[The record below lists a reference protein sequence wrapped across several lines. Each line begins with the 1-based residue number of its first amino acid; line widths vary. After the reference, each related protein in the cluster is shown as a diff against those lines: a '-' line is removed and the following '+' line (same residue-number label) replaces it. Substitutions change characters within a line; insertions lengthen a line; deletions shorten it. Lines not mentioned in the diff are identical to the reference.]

1 MQNKEILKNLYY
13 GWIDESERK
22 RERTER
28 DEEEYKAY
36 EALYATFTEEQK
48 ELFEE
53 FYLCNCGVIAQLEE
67 QAYVQGVKTGFW
79 LAFEL
84 YDFSPRYDE

>member
-13 GWIDESERK
+13 GWINESERK
-22 RERTER
+22 REWTER
-28 DEEEYKAY
+28 NEEEDKAY

-48 ELFEE
+48 ELFDE
-53 FYLCNCGVIAQLEE
+53 FDLCNCGVVGQLQE
-67 QAYVQGVKTGFW
+67 QAYAQGIKTGFW

-84 YDFSPRYDE
+84 CDFSPRYDE

>member
-1 MQNKEILKNLYY
+1 MEKKEILKNLYY

-22 RERTER
+22 RERTQR

-53 FYLCNCGVIAQLEE
+53 FYLCTL
-67 QAYVQGVKTGFW
+67 
-79 LAFEL
+79 
-84 YDFSPRYDE
+84 

>member
-1 MQNKEILKNLYY
+1 MQNKEIIKNLYY

-48 ELFEE
+48 ALFR
-53 FYLCNCGVIAQLEE
+53 FFVGGNCRFFLRFGLFFL
-67 QAYVQGVKTGFW
+67 GLFGGK
-79 LAFEL
+79 L
-84 YDFSPRYDE
+84 

>member
-1 MQNKEILKNLYY
+1 MQNKEIIKNLYY

-48 ELFEE
+48 ALFEE
-53 FYLCNCGVIAQLEE
+53 FYVCNCGVIAQLEE
-67 QAYVQGVKTGFW
+67 QAYAQGVKTGFW
-79 LAFEL
+79 LALEL